1 MALSTMNGKFH
12 KLIVFSTLVSML
24 FGVKA
29 AGLKGEGVGHCYD
42 SLASYMSETFGEQYQ
57 DDENIKQELV
67 QNGSGDNVSERPSYY
82 WVYDATPGVNITRT
96 LFEKDKEKRFCA
108 ILQIPLSS
116 GNDFRIK
123 KDGSLPD
130 VVKSIDSPPPGFPG
144 TKIVFRL
151 DKKHHFYRMSECLRV
166 RNGIEKKV
174 NCKKIFL
181 N

>member
-1 MALSTMNGKFH
+1 MNGKFH
-12 KLIVFSTLVSML
+12 KLIAFLVLASML

-29 AGLKGEGVGHCYD
+29 AALEGRGVGHCYD
-42 SLASYMSETFGEQYQ
+42 SLASYMSETFGEGYQ
-57 DDENIKQELV
+57 DDENIKQEELI
-67 QNGSGDNVSERPSYY
+67 QNGSGENVSERPSYY

-96 LFEKDKEKRFCA
+96 LFEKNKGEKLCA

-130 VVKSIDSPPPGFPG
+130 VVKSIDSPPPGFPE
-144 TKIVFRL
+144 TKIIFKL

-166 RNGIEKKV
+166 RNGIEKKA

-181 N
+181 D